1 MLKASPPRV
10 VVMGGSMGGLTAA
23 LVLRK
28 IGCDVDVF
36 ERSSALLESRGAGII
51 SHRVTL
57 RYPTE
62 FGSYHLDDLSIR
74 PKSCRYIDNQGK
86 VISEQPCC
94 FRVNSYGALYRA
106 LLHCFGP
113 ERYHLGKSVTGFRE
127 SGEVVTV
134 SFSDGTN
141 RVADLLVC
149 ADGINSTARKLMAP
163 TASPEY
169 AGYIAWRGTVGPEST
184 AEETFEMLRESIT
197 YFVMPAGHFLSYPI
211 LARDRSTGS
220 QKRLI
225 NWLWYRNVS
234 KGQELDDLLTDR
246 VGALHDTSLAYNALQ
261 EKHIQ
266 KLRINA
272 KDFLPP
278 AFTELVLRAEPFI
291 QAIFDGAIPSMAFGR
306 VCIMGDAAF
315 AARPHCAAGTAK
327 AAEDAWQLGAAL
339 TEAGNDV
346 VTALRN
352 WQERQLECGRRLVA
366 RAREVGNR
374 LQFKNTWPVGES
386 LPFGLYESGDSAFPN
401 D

>member
-10 VVMGGSMGGLTAA
+10 VVMGGYMGGLTAA

-141 RVADLLVC
+141 RAADLLVC
-149 ADGINSTARKLMAP
+149 ADGINSTARKLMA
-163 TASPEY
+163 
-169 AGYIAWRGTVGPEST
+169 
-184 AEETFEMLRESIT
+184 
-197 YFVMPAGHFLSYPI
+197 
-211 LARDRSTGS
+211 
-220 QKRLI
+220 RL
-225 NWLWYRNVS
+225 
-234 KGQELDDLLTDR
+234 
-246 VGALHDTSLAYNALQ
+246 
-261 EKHIQ
+261 
-266 KLRINA
+266 
-272 KDFLPP
+272 
-278 AFTELVLRAEPFI
+278 
-291 QAIFDGAIPSMAFGR
+291 
-306 VCIMGDAAF
+306 
-315 AARPHCAAGTAK
+315 
-327 AAEDAWQLGAAL
+327 
-339 TEAGNDV
+339 
-346 VTALRN
+346 
-352 WQERQLECGRRLVA
+352 RRLSTRVIS
-366 RAREVGNR
+366 R
-374 LQFKNTWPVGES
+374 GE
-386 LPFGLYESGDSAFPN
+386 ER
-401 D
+401 